1 MKTTGEAME
10 CEEFLEPED
19 DVEYDDDL

>member
-10 CEEFLEPED
+10 CEEFLEPGE